1 MYKNNHFY
9 LKMSDFLL
17 NLINKYF
24 LIFINNLITF

>member
-24 LIFINNLITF
+24 LFFINNLITF

>member
-1 MYKNNHFY
+1 MYENNHFY

-24 LIFINNLITF
+24 LFFINNLITF